1 MAKQSTVIES
11 VELEKGGELSI
22 YVASHN
28 SNRVNIGFS
37 IGEVEAN
44 VWISTEEA
52 QQLADKINKALSEI

>member
-1 MAKQSTVIES
+1 MATSKTILES
-11 VELEKGGELSI
+11 VDVKGGELSI